1 MEKNIVSKRRVNAEL
16 KIQAKKL
23 DQLLESYTIYP
34 VEYKFNNFKDT
45 KFVDVEDTNLPNEIE
60 LSGKFLL
67 KLKKREKNV
76 NK

>member
-1 MEKNIVSKRRVNAEL
+1 MEKNIVSKHRVNAEL

>member
-23 DQLLESYTIYP
+23 DQLLKSYTIYP

-45 KFVDVEDTNLPNEIE
+45 RFVDIEDTNLPNEIE

>member
-1 MEKNIVSKRRVNAEL
+1 MEKNIVSKHRVNAEL

-45 KFVDVEDTNLPNEIE
+45 KFVDIEDTNLPNEIE